1 MAEKTEAVTEKDTE
15 KGQRF
20 FWKKDNLVKLVVLI
34 GILGIGLIFFSSL
47 GRKQTAP
54 EESSSLQSEMQLS
67 ELEEYRERLTQELGN
82 MVSSIEGA
90 GRTRLMVTLDG
101 TVRSIYASDSD
112 ISARQSTKS
121 TDSDEQNNE
130 KNTCVLLRRKDG
142 SEEALT
148 VGQQLPKIRGV
159 LVVCDGGDSQEVSEE
174 IRSAVAAVL
183 NISGSRICVS
193 KMA

>member
-1 MAEKTEAVTEKDTE
+1 M
-15 KGQRF
+15 
-20 FWKKDNLVKLVVLI
+20 
-34 GILGIGLIFFSSL
+34 
-47 GRKQTAP
+47 
-54 EESSSLQSEMQLS
+54 QSEMQLS